1 MTCLVCVSCFSV
13 GMSRGDSA
21 IASYNGVL
29 AIRFGMFGGEN
40 LPSLL
45 EESDSIIEQMA
56 RFDQKVGKRFVGIY
70 REVIATLIGDG
81 ANPFT
86 AIQDEET
93 AGQSLKYDQLFSINR
108 ALQSFWLGYTARCS
122 HYVDKLLAMEVLGSH
137 NRIFIL
143 FFGALNAF
151 RGVKSKRNGSGSSKS
166 KFPKVRRMYKEG
178 SKLLKTASETCSPNF
193 ANKLRLLEAEF
204 YSFEQKNE
212 AAKSAYE
219 AAISLSQSNKF
230 IHEQGL
236 SAELAGI
243 HFQRIGDNE
252 TAVRYFNEAK
262 ECYEKWGSQM
272 KVGFIT
278 GLLEKIQT

>member
-1 MTCLVCVSCFSV
+1 
-13 GMSRGDSA
+13 MSRGDSA
-21 IASYNGVL
+21 IASYNGIL

-56 RFDQKVGKRFVGIY
+56 RFDQKVGKRFIGIY
-70 REVIATLIGDG
+70 REVIVTLIGNG

-86 AIQDEET
+86 TIQNEET
-93 AGQSLKYDQLFSINR
+93 AGESSKYDKEFSINR
-108 ALQSFWLGYTARCS
+108 ALQSYWSGHTTRCS
-122 HYVDKLLAMEVLGSH
+122 HYVDKLLAMKVLGSR
-137 NRIFIL
+137 NRIYIL

-151 RGVKSKRNGSGSSKS
+151 RGVKSKRNGNGSSKT
-166 KFPKVRRMYKEG
+166 KFPKVRKMNKEATE
-178 SKLLKTASETCSPNF
+178 LLKTVSKTCPPNF

>member
-1 MTCLVCVSCFSV
+1 MICLVCVSCFSV

-21 IASYNGVL
+21 IASYNAII
-29 AIRFGMFGGEN
+29 AIRFGMLGGEN

-45 EESDSIIEQMA
+45 EESDSIIEQMT
-56 RFDQKVGKRFVGIY
+56 RFDLKVGKRFIEIY
-70 REVIATLIGDG
+70 REVVVALIGNG
-81 ANPFT
+81 ANT
-86 AIQDEET
+86 TSIQNEET
-93 AGQSLKYDQLFSINR
+93 AGESLQYDKVFSINR
-108 ALQSFWLGYTARCS
+108 ALQSYWLGYTTRCS
-122 HYVDKLLAMEVLGSH
+122 HYVDKLLAMKVLGSH

-151 RGVKSKRNGSGSSKS
+151 RGVKNKKNGNGSSKT
-166 KFPKVRRMYKEG
+166 KFPKVRKMNKEAT
-178 SKLLKTASETCSPNF
+178 KLLKTASETCPSNF

-219 AAISLSQSNKF
+219 AAISLSHSNKF

-262 ECYEKWGSQM
+262 ECYERWGSQM